1 MTYYKRSSFIKILK
15 LNSNI
20 GSGDVLNTNKCEI
33 SVCQTRSR
41 NKIVIFS
48 AIDNLIKG
56 ASGQAIQ
63 NMNLLL
69 ILKKKL
75 VYMNK
80 YFLIFFMLIL
90 SACGSTKTVLICGDH
105 VCINKKEADQY
116 FKENLTIEVKIIDKK
131 NNKKI
136 NLVEL
141 NLKDSSSNKNISI
154 IKKDKTKNKIKT
166 LSKNEIEKI
175 KRDIKIKEKT
185 KKAEKN
191 IRNIG
196 P

>member
-1 MTYYKRSSFIKILK
+1 
-15 LNSNI
+15 
-20 GSGDVLNTNKCEI
+20 
-33 SVCQTRSR
+33 
-41 NKIVIFS
+41 
-48 AIDNLIKG
+48 
-56 ASGQAIQ
+56 
-63 NMNLLL
+63 
-69 ILKKKL
+69 
-75 VYMNK
+75 MNK
-80 YFLIFFMLIL
+80 FFLIFFMLIL

-136 NLVEL
+136 DLVEL
-141 NLKDSSSNKNISI
+141 NLKDSSSNKNINI

-185 KKAEKN
+185 KKAEKKVVTSDHSKKLKVSTGSDQSVSN
-191 IRNIG
+191 ISTINKTQRINNKELVDICSILKKCTIDEISNYLLKKG
-196 P
+196 KNKKFPDITLRE

>member
-1 MTYYKRSSFIKILK
+1 
-15 LNSNI
+15 
-20 GSGDVLNTNKCEI
+20 
-33 SVCQTRSR
+33 
-41 NKIVIFS
+41 
-48 AIDNLIKG
+48 
-56 ASGQAIQ
+56 
-63 NMNLLL
+63 
-69 ILKKKL
+69 
-75 VYMNK
+75 MNK

-154 IKKDKTKNKIKT
+154 IKKDKTKSKIKT
-166 LSKNEIEKI
+166 LSKNEIEKL

-185 KKAEKN
+185 KKAEKS
-191 IRNIG
+191 RNIE